1 MKKRGKW
8 LAAGLVLLVG
18 IGFFVMMARRDPAP
32 PETLTVQEESFVQVI
47 SATGRLVPARTV
59 QLQSQISGRLLEVPY
74 DEGDPV
80 TTGNVLVT
88 LDDREARQRLAESQA
103 SLTLA
108 RSRAR
113 SLAEVALPAT
123 EEELIQLKLNQEQLE
138 RTLTRQES
146 LYESGALPLE
156 SLEETLDA
164 LDRIRSQVRSAELTL
179 TARQAGGAEAAET
192 AASVAQ
198 ARSRV
203 ETLELE
209 LNHYQLAA
217 PFNGRV
223 LERLVE
229 PGEVVQP
236 GTVLLVLAGDEGFFA
251 EVDLDERSM
260 GLIQPGQTARVW
272 PEAFPSREVKATVES
287 LAPRVNPDTGT
298 VGVRLALEESAD
310 FLIRDLTIQVEI
322 NVRSLD
328 QALLIP
334 VEYLWQTDPATVLR
348 VAGGVVEAVTLPRVE
363 NVSLNQ
369 LLVLEGLEKGNV
381 LLNPEEGFRP
391 GDSITLPPPTE
402 GGDGS

>member
-369 LLVLEGLEKGNV
+369 LLVLEGLETGNV